1 MINNNYDT
9 LISEKEIWPLR
20 PFLSETLDE
29 GQTLRVGVLPG
40 TVIFPDF
47 EESYSPL
54 DSDDIKYFNL
64 KEEEGIYLYLE
75 ASYSMNP
82 KYGKMNIRDPE
93 IAIACVLKPSQKLAI
108 KAVDKEI
115 EALIN
120 AKKGLEIRIKELQ
133 DELSGIIGEID
144 KDIQNQESFTRELI
158 NEITDNPNLTE
169 EQKAIQIGI
178 AEDSLESYIE
188 RAEERKLYLEESY
201 SNTIEGYRCFIS
213 EATTTTA
220 PTTTEGPTTQSPTTL
235 APTLPENLPLDFQER
250 YLTCSAY
257 YEKDVKYPKYPPPI
271 TGFGGICKID
281 KEIARLEIVKG
292 IIDARYS
299 IAEEEERKGSIRYYV
314 HNSVKISNVRLSI
327 VKIKNPENEEKDGSI
342 KVYFPL
348 GLAIYI
354 TDKLDLS
361 SELNLGIRPQLIL
374 SYGVS
379 NKPTNTYKS
388 MEILKC
394 VYEDFLNEYTTIN
407 FSLGYV

>member
-9 LISEKEIWPLR
+9 LISEIEIWPLR

-54 DSDDIKYFNL
+54 DGDDIKYFNL

-115 EALIN
+115 EALKNRIEYLL
-120 AKKGLEIRIKELQ
+120 GRIEELE
-133 DELSGIIGEID
+133 DELSNETDPELRLVILNDIEEI
-144 KDIQNQESFTRELI
+144 K
-158 NEITDNPNLTE
+158 
-169 EQKAIQIGI
+169 
-178 AEDSLESYIE
+178 
-188 RAEERKLYLEESY
+188 
-201 SNTIEGYRCFIS
+201 CFIEPTS
-213 EATTTTA
+213 E
-220 PTTTEGPTTQSPTTL
+220 PTTEGPTTEGPTTP
-235 APTLPENLPLDFQER
+235 APTLPENPPLDLQER
-250 YLTCSAY
+250 YLTASAY
-257 YEKDVKYPKYPPPI
+257 YEKNVEYPEYPPRLS
-271 TGFGGICKID
+271 GFSGICWLNQ
-281 KEIARLEIVKG
+281 EILRLEKVKG
-292 IIDARYS
+292 ILEARYS
-299 IAEEEERKGSIRYYV
+299 IAEGEERKNSIRYYV
-314 HNSVKISNVRLSI
+314 HNSVKISSVKLSI

-348 GLAIYI
+348 GSAIYI
-354 TDKLDLS
+354 SDKLELS
-361 SELNLGIRPQLIL
+361 SEQKSIANQGVRPQLIL

-388 MEILKC
+388 MEILKY
-394 VYEDFLNEYTTIN
+394 VYEGFLKENTTIN